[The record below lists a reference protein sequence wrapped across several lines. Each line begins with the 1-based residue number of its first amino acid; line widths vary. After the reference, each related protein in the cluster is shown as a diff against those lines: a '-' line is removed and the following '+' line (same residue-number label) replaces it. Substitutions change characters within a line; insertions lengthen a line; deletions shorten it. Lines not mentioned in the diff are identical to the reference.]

1 MMHLVIVNRN
11 ENHPVLAQQL
21 PCRQQP
27 GVHHIQ
33 PVGMVAAVAVTV
45 GVDLDPFFGN
55 SRLLP
60 VGLALF
66 GLDKI
71 VTGIIRRVDVDAFD
85 LSPVG
90 RQ

>member
-1 MMHLVIVNRN
+1 
-11 ENHPVLAQQL
+11 
-21 PCRQQP
+21 
-27 GVHHIQ
+27 
-33 PVGMVAAVAVTV
+33 MVAAVAVTV

-66 GLDKI
+66 GIVVAVDKI